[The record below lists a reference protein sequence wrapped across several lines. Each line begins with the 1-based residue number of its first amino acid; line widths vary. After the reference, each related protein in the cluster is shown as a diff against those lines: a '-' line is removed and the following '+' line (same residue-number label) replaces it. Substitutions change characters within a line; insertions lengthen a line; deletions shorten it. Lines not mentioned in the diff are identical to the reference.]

1 MIVSQFFGS
10 AMGFVSVFSSEKA
23 VFLREYSAGYY
34 SLLPYYLSKTLMEL
48 PIQILSPVMF
58 VAITYFLIGLQK
70 EPERLFAAALAC
82 VMTALSGMAVGNVA
96 GAAFNGIGMALAVL
110 PLLLLPLLMFSG
122 LIINMGSIPF
132 YFRWFK
138 HISPMR
144 YGYEALMKN
153 EYKGLVFKNCDP
165 MKELCKGEQVLKV
178 MSMSGGFSV
187 YGNIGILFAIY
198 MILMIGAF
206 FALLRVAV
214 KIRY

>member
-10 AMGFVSVFSSEKA
+10 AMGFVSVFSSEKS

-58 VAITYFLIGLQK
+58 VAISYFLIGLQK
-70 EPERLFAAALAC
+70 SPNKLFAAALTC
-82 VMTALSGMAVGNVA
+82 VMTALSGMAVGTVA
-96 GAAFNGIGMALAVL
+96 GAAFGGIGMALAVL

-132 YFRWFK
+132 YFRWIK
-138 HISPMR
+138 HLSPMK
-144 YGYEALMKN
+144 YGYAALMKN
-153 EYKGLVFKNCDP
+153 EYIGLVFKNCNP
-165 MKELCKGEQVLKV
+165 MKEPCKGDQVLEA
-178 MSMSGGFSV
+178 MSMNDGFSV
-187 YGNIGILFAIY
+187 YGNIGILYAIY
-198 MILMIGAF
+198 MILMIVAF